1 MQYQILIHN
10 KSPENFT
17 ASVIGISNLI
27 REGKTED
34 EAIYKIKLA
43 LEELL
48 TTSKLININID
59 NNIQSYPKKNN
70 YQYAGIFAEDSSFD
84 DFMDKLTL
92 IRQESNLRED
102 D

>member
-17 ASVIGISNLI
+17 ASVMGISNLI
-27 REGKTED
+27 REGKTEK

-48 TTSKLININID
+48 NTVKLINIEI
-59 NNIQSYPKKNN
+59 NNNKQKSI
-70 YQYAGIFAEDSSFD
+70 SFNP
-84 DFMDKLTL
+84 FKIKLY
-92 IRQESNLRED
+92 
-102 D
+102 